1 MLCGADWDQVAHG
14 HAGIRALKTL
24 GDWPGVATA
33 AAEEVEDRRAAYK
46 AEIERAVA
54 RVEPE
59 ALAAL
64 AALATALTEHSA

>member
-1 MLCGADWDQVAHG
+1 MEGTREYRKAR
-14 HAGIRALKTL
+14 RALKTL
-24 GDWPGVATA
+24 GYWPGVTTA